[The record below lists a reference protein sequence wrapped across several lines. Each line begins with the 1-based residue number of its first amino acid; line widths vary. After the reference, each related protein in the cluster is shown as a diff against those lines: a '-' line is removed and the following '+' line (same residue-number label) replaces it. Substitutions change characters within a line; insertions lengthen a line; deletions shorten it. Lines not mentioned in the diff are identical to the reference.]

1 MKRNAEDEFEI
12 GKGEL
17 RVLIF
22 SQENAQ
28 GFGQAGCALI
38 FEAMDGLRH
47 QPFVGAD
54 GSGPCEVT
62 LLGETHGAKVILSGY
77 VPEAQAT
84 TGATRMGKEL
94 YPFGTKGTRVII
106 GQFPQV
112 FTAEGAFGR
121 EEEIDQRM
129 PEGGHLWY
137 GSPRRRVKAR

>member
-22 SQENAQ
+22 SQESAQ
-28 GFGQAGCALI
+28 GLGQAGGALI

-54 GSGPCEVT
+54 GSGRCEVT
-62 LLGETHGAKVILSGY
+62 LLGETSGAKMILSGC

-84 TGATRMGKEL
+84 AGATGMGKRF
-94 YPFGTKGTRVII
+94 YPGGAKGTRVII
-106 GQFPQV
+106 GQFPQAL
-112 FTAEGAFGR
+112 TA
-121 EEEIDQRM
+121 
-129 PEGGHLWY
+129 
-137 GSPRRRVKAR
+137 